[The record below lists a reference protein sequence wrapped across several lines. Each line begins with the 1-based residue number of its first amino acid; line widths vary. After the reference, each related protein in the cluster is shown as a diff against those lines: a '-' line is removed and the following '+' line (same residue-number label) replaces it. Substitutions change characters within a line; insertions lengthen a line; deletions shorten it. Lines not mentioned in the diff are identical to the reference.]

1 MKCVQKAE
9 KFTLIEL
16 LVKKSHLCCNR
27 ADVTKKPAHGQVK
40 LFSFTLIELLVVIAI
55 IAILA
60 GMLLPA
66 LSKVKAA
73 GKNASCVNNEKQLNT
88 AFSVYTADFDGC
100 FPTMIAGSNNWT
112 SPKTTWHGAIG
123 IYITPEKQFINTSG
137 WPTYPINHPFM
148 CPTLAPYY
156 TGKTVTC
163 DVSGYG
169 YNGELFGKL
178 NYDVSSTVWGVVRV
192 VGVPVKQGRL
202 KGASATLLIGDSR
215 HSGPSSYDNKKGHYN
230 IGEATSRVGL
240 RHSKRANIVMV
251 DGHVEQWG
259 VQIVNTHVT
268 TCPWNQAGTGKKR
281 SAYGSHVYDYA
292 PFL

>member
-1 MKCVQKAE
+1 MKCVQKV
-9 KFTLIEL
+9 
-16 LVKKSHLCCNR
+16 VK
-27 ADVTKKPAHGQVK
+27 
-40 LFSFTLIELLVVIAI
+40 FTLIELLVVIAI

-73 GKNASCVNNEKQLNT
+73 GKNASCVNNEKQLST

-100 FPTMIAGSNNWT
+100 FPSTFAGSSDW
-112 SPKTTWHGAIG
+112 SAPKTTWHGAIG
-123 IYITPEKQFINTSG
+123 IYITPDKPFINTTG

-156 TGKTVTC
+156 TGKTMTC
-163 DVSGYG
+163 DISGYG
-169 YNGELFGKL
+169 YNQPLFGKV
-178 NYDVSSTVWGVVRV
+178 NYAVSSTVWGQARV

-215 HSGPSSYDNKKGHYN
+215 YSGTYNKSGHYN
-230 IGEATSRVGL
+230 IGEDPARAAL

-268 TCPWNQAGTGKKR
+268 TCPWNQTGAGKKR
-281 SAYGSHVYDYA
+281 LAYGSHVYNYA